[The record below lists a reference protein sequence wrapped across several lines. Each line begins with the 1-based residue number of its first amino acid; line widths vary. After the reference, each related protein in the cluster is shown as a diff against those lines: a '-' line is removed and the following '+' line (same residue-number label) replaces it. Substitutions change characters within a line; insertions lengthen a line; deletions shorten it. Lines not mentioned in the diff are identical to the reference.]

1 MIKLLNLKVKDEV
14 YEILSSCK
22 GIIMPEKRLDFIDL
36 SLGGKDNMVFEV
48 KYEVEGK
55 GEVVEAIV
63 TRCKNGIVVN
73 YTDVYMRRRDP
84 DSLIIGDDGETDKQ
98 RYKDIYGD
106 NFERVR
112 KETFEWLKKQE
123 LVVYGFY
130 AGGKEHGYP
139 ALVIAPL
146 NAAFFGFAL
155 ADIQG
160 FIPKS
165 EFEKD

>member
-84 DSLIIGDDGETDKQ
+84 DSLIIGDDGKLTNNDIKTFMET
-98 RYKDIYGD
+98 IL
-106 NFERVR
+106 
-112 KETFEWLKKQE
+112 KE
-123 LVVYGFY
+123 
-130 AGGKEHGYP
+130 
-139 ALVIAPL
+139 
-146 NAAFFGFAL
+146 
-155 ADIQG
+155 
-160 FIPKS
+160 
-165 EFEKD
+165 